1 MRIVNRIVIRIVM
14 LLMLKMLP
22 MVLLVMLPMVLLV
35 MLLVML
41 LVVLHVVVIGVI
53 CGCRFQMEAGVVEAR
68 FFHRQTEF
76 AIGTLLEMHLIVL
89 RIINLMR
96 WNKRKRQDVEG

>member
-14 LLMLKMLP
+14 LLMLMMLP
-22 MVLLVMLPMVLLV
+22 VVLLV

-96 WNKRKRQDVEG
+96 WNKRKRQAVEG

>member
-14 LLMLKMLP
+14 LLMLMMLP
-22 MVLLVMLPMVLLV
+22 VVLLV